1 METPFPTVGEVMQPD
16 PRTIDGMASVNEA
29 LAIMR
34 TNNYSCLVVPRRDER
49 DEYGLLLITDIAR
62 EVISKN
68 RPLSRTN
75 VYEIMTK
82 PAPAIDKGMS
92 VKYAIRHMDHF
103 GLTHC
108 VVLSGRELAGIVT
121 LKTMTY
127 SYLNALEAKR
137 ELEARKKEAD
147 KNS

>member
-1 METPFPTVGEVMQPD
+1 MDAPFPTVGEVMQPD
-16 PRTIDGMASVNEA
+16 PRTIDGMASVSEA

-34 TNNYSCLVVPRRDER
+34 AHNYSCLVVNRRDER
-49 DEYGLLLITDIAR
+49 DEYGIVLITDITR

-68 RPLSRTN
+68 KPLSRTS

-82 PAPAIDKGMS
+82 PAPALDKEMS
-92 VKYAIRHMDHF
+92 VKYGIRHMDHF

-108 VVLSGRELAGIVT
+108 IVLSGRDLAGIVT

-127 SYLNALEAKR
+127 SYLNALDAKK
-137 ELEARKKEAD
+137 ELEAKTKDA
-147 KNS
+147 

>member
-1 METPFPTVGEVMQPD
+1 MEAPFPTVGEVMQAD
-16 PRTIDGMASVNEA
+16 PTTIDGMAPVSEA

-34 TNNYSCLVVPRRDER
+34 ANNYSCLVVQRRDET

-62 EVISKN
+62 EIVGMS
-68 RPLSRTN
+68 RPMRRTN

-82 PAPAIDKGMS
+82 PAPAIDKGMN
-92 VKYAIRHMDHF
+92 VKYAIRHMVRF

-127 SYLNALEAKR
+127 SYLNALEAKYA
-137 ELEARKKEAD
+137 LEAKK
-147 KNS
+147 S